1 MKKQMI
7 ALAVAGA
14 FAGSAFAANVDMYGV
29 VDTGLVYTQTEVG
42 GVLSSAKAEGHKF
55 SMDSGVNAGNRFACA
70 VRKTWATATL
80 CLSSLKTVLIPI
92 RGLSARTASSSVVKL
107 ASL

>member
-42 GVLSSAKAEGHKF
+42 GELSSATADSHKF
-55 SMDSGVNAGNRFACA
+55 SMDSGVNAGNRFGLRGTEDL
-70 VRKTWATATL
+70 V
-80 CLSSLKTVLIPI
+80 CLSSLKTVLLPT
-92 RGLSARTASSSVVKL
+92 RVFSARTASSSAVKL

>member
-42 GVLSSAKAEGHKF
+42 GVFRPHGCSH
-55 SMDSGVNAGNRFACA
+55 
-70 VRKTWATATL
+70 VRRRH
-80 CLSSLKTVLIPI
+80 V
-92 RGLSARTASSSVVKL
+92 
-107 ASL
+107 

>member
-14 FAGSAFAANVDMYGV
+14 FAGSAFAANVDVYGV

-42 GVLSSAKAEGHKF
+42 GKLSSATADSHKF
-55 SMDSGVNAGNRFACA
+55 SMDSGVNAGNRFGLRGTEDLGDGYSVSFKLENGFASD
-70 VRKTWATATL
+70 TG
-80 CLSSLKTVLIPI
+80 VLGQDGQLFG
-92 RGLSARTASSSVVKL
+92 REASV
-107 ASL
+107 